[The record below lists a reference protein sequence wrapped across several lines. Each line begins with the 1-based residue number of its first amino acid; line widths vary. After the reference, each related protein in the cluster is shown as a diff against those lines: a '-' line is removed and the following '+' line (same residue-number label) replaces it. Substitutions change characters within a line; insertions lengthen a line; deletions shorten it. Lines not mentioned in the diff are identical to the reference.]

1 MNFHMGRINQIN
13 YLNQS
18 TSRNS
23 KNAIIILDSIR
34 RNDEEQYY
42 AFLGSID
49 SLPHDVVNQQE
60 ENIPVNSGGTVN

>member
-1 MNFHMGRINQIN
+1 MGRINQIN

-49 SLPHDVVNQQE
+49 ALPYDVVNQQE
-60 ENIPVNSGGTVN
+60 ENIPVNSGGKVN